1 VAVAETILRAAGISK
16 EFGGLVALNN
26 VDFSVRRGSIT
37 AVIGPNG
44 AGKSTLINVMTGVCP
59 PTSGVIDL
67 NGATISGL
75 KSHEIACLGIARTF
89 QTAQIFSAMS
99 VLENVMVGRHTK
111 TGCGMMAS
119 ALGLGRMRREEKSIR
134 DKALYYLDMVGLGA
148 LAGQPAASVPIGT
161 QRLLEIGRALAAEP
175 VVLLLDEPAAGLN
188 TQETR
193 ALGKLIGTIREM
205 GITVIIVEH
214 DMELVMDIAD
224 EILVL
229 NFGSRLAWGTPEQI
243 QANPEVIDVYLG
255 KED

>member
-1 VAVAETILRAAGISK
+1 MAETILEAVRVRK
-16 EFGGLVALNN
+16 EFGGLVALSD
-26 VDFSVRRGSIT
+26 VDFGVRRGSIT

-44 AGKSTLINVMTGVCP
+44 AGKTTLINVMTGVIE
-59 PTSGVIDL
+59 PTSGSIAL
-67 NGATISGL
+67 NGTSISGL
-75 KSHEIACLGIARTF
+75 KSHEIARLGIARTF
-89 QTAQIFSAMS
+89 QTAQIFGTMT

-111 TGCGMMAS
+111 SGCGMIAS
-119 ALGLGRMRREEKSIR
+119 ALSLGRMRREEKAIG
-134 DKALYYLDMVGLGA
+134 DKGLYYLDMVGLGG
-148 LAGQPAASVPIGT
+148 LAHQPAASVPIGT

-193 ALGKLIGTIREM
+193 ALGKLIGTIRDT

-229 NFGSRLAWGTPEQI
+229 NFGSRLAWGTPVQI
-243 QANPEVIDVYLG
+243 QASPEVIEVYLG
-255 KED
+255 KDE

>member
-1 VAVAETILRAAGISK
+1 MAETILEAVRVRK
-16 EFGGLVALNN
+16 EFGGLVALCDL
-26 VDFSVRRGSIT
+26 DFGVRRGTVT

-44 AGKSTLINVMTGVCP
+44 AGKTTLINVMTGVTA
-59 PTSGVIDL
+59 PTSGSIAL
-67 NGATISGL
+67 NGSIISGL
-75 KSHEIACLGIARTF
+75 KSHEIARLGIARTF
-89 QTAQIFSAMS
+89 QTAQIFSAMT

-111 TGCGMMAS
+111 TGCGMIAS
-119 ALGLGRMRREEKSIR
+119 ALSLGRMRREERTIC
-134 DKALYYLDMVGLGA
+134 DKGLYYLDVVGLGA
-148 LAGQPAASVPIGT
+148 LAHQPAASVPIGT

-193 ALGKLIGTIREM
+193 ALGKLIGTIRDM

-229 NFGSRLAWGTPEQI
+229 NFGSRLAWGTPEHI
-243 QANPEVIDVYLG
+243 QASPEVIEVYLG

>member
-1 VAVAETILRAAGISK
+1 MAEMILEAVRVRK
-16 EFGGLVALNN
+16 EFGGLVALNDL
-26 VDFSVRRGSIT
+26 DFGVRRGAIT

-44 AGKSTLINVMTGVCP
+44 AGKTTLINVMTGVTA
-59 PTSGVIDL
+59 PTSGSIAL
-67 NGATISGL
+67 NGLTISGL
-75 KSHEIACLGIARTF
+75 KSHKIARLGIARTF

-111 TGCGMMAS
+111 SGCGMIAS
-119 ALGLGRMRREEKSIR
+119 ALSLGRMRREEKAIY
-134 DKALYYLDMVGLGA
+134 DKGLYYLDMVGLSA
-148 LAGQPAASVPIGT
+148 LAHQSAASVPIGM
-161 QRLLEIGRALAAEP
+161 QRLLEISRALAAEP
-175 VVLLLDEPAAGLN
+175 AVLLLDEPAAGLN

-193 ALGKLIGTIREM
+193 ALGKLIGAIRDM

-243 QANPEVIDVYLG
+243 QASTEVIEVYLG
-255 KED
+255 KDE

>member
-1 VAVAETILRAAGISK
+1 VAEAILRANGIRK
-16 EFGGLVALNN
+16 EFGGLVALDN
-26 VDFSVRRGSIT
+26 VDFCVRRGSIT

-44 AGKSTLINVMTGVCP
+44 AGKSTLINVMTGIFP
-59 PTSGVIDL
+59 PTAGSITL
-67 NGATISGL
+67 NGTTISGL
-75 KSHEIACLGIARTF
+75 KSHVIAHLGIARTF
-89 QTAQIFSAMS
+89 QTAQIFGAMT

-111 TGCGMMAS
+111 TSCGMLAS
-119 ALGLGRMRREEKSIR
+119 ALSLGRMRREEMAIR
-134 DKALYYLDMVGLGA
+134 EKGLHYLDMVGLGH
-148 LAGQPAASVPIGT
+148 LARQPASSVPIGM

-175 VVLLLDEPAAGLN
+175 KVLLLDEPAAGLN

-193 ALGKLIGTIREM
+193 ELGGLIRQIRDT

-243 QANPEVIDVYLG
+243 QANPEVVEVYLG
-255 KED
+255 KDD

>member
-1 VAVAETILRAAGISK
+1 MAEMILETCRVRK
-16 EFGGLVALNN
+16 EFGGLVALND
-26 VDFSVRRGSIT
+26 VDFGVRRGSIT

-44 AGKSTLINVMTGVCP
+44 AGKTTLINVMTGVIA
-59 PTSGVIDL
+59 PTAGSIRLSGT
-67 NGATISGL
+67 TISGL
-75 KSHEIACLGIARTF
+75 KSHEIARLGIARTF
-89 QTAQIFSAMS
+89 QTAQIFGAMT

-111 TGCGMMAS
+111 TGCGMIAS
-119 ALGLGRMRREEKSIR
+119 ALGLGRMRREEKAIR
-134 DKALYYLDMVGLGA
+134 EKALYYLDMVGLGA
-148 LAGQPAASVPIGT
+148 LANQPAASVPIGT

-193 ALGKLIGTIREM
+193 ALGQLIGSIRAV

-229 NFGSRLAWGTPEQI
+229 NFGLRLAWGTPEQI
-243 QANPEVIDVYLG
+243 QANPEVVEVYLG
-255 KED
+255 KDE

>member
-1 VAVAETILRAAGISK
+1 MAETILEAVRVRK
-16 EFGGLVALNN
+16 EFGGLVALCDL
-26 VDFSVRRGSIT
+26 DFCVRRGAIT

-44 AGKSTLINVMTGVCP
+44 AGKTTLINVMTGVTA
-59 PTSGVIDL
+59 PTSGSIAL
-67 NGATISGL
+67 NGSTITGL
-75 KSHEIACLGIARTF
+75 KSHEIARLGIARTF
-89 QTAQIFSAMS
+89 QTAQIFSAMT

-111 TGCGMMAS
+111 TGCGMIAS
-119 ALGLGRMRREEKSIR
+119 ALSLGRMRREEKAIC
-134 DKALYYLDMVGLGA
+134 DKGLHYLDMVGLGA
-148 LAGQPAASVPIGT
+148 LAHQPAASVPIGT

-193 ALGKLIGTIREM
+193 SLGKLIGTIRDR

-243 QANPEVIDVYLG
+243 QASPEVIEVYLG
-255 KED
+255 KDE

>member
-1 VAVAETILRAAGISK
+1 VDETILEAVRVRK
-16 EFGGLVALNN
+16 EFGGLVALSD
-26 VDFSVRRGSIT
+26 VDFGVRRGSIT

-44 AGKSTLINVMTGVCP
+44 AGKTTLINVMTGVIA
-59 PTSGVIDL
+59 PTSGSIAL
-67 NGATISGL
+67 KGSTISGL
-75 KSHEIACLGIARTF
+75 KSHEIAHLGIARTF
-89 QTAQIFSAMS
+89 QTAQIFGAMT

-111 TGCGMMAS
+111 SGCGMIAS
-119 ALGLGRMRREEKSIR
+119 ALSLGRMRREENAIR
-134 DKALYYLDMVGLGA
+134 DRGLYYLDMVGLGA
-148 LAGQPAASVPIGT
+148 LACQPAASVPIGT

-193 ALGKLIGTIREM
+193 ALGKLIGSIRDT

-229 NFGSRLAWGTPEQI
+229 NFGSRLAWGTPVQI
-243 QANPEVIDVYLG
+243 QANPDVIEVYLG
-255 KED
+255 KDE

>member
-1 VAVAETILRAAGISK
+1 MAETILEAAGIRK
-16 EFGGLVALNN
+16 EFGGLIALND
-26 VDFSVRRGSIT
+26 VDFGVRRGSIT

-44 AGKSTLINVMTGVCP
+44 AGKTTLINVMTGVTL
-59 PTSGVIDL
+59 PTAGAIAL
-67 NGATISGL
+67 NGLTISGL
-75 KSHEIACLGIARTF
+75 KCHDIARLGIARTF
-89 QTAQIFSAMS
+89 QTAQVFGTMS

-111 TGCGMMAS
+111 TGCGMIAS
-119 ALGLGRMRREEKSIR
+119 ALSLGRMRREEKQIR
-134 DKALYYLDMVGLGA
+134 DKAWYYLDMVGLGD
-148 LAGQPAASVPIGT
+148 LAHQPAASVPIGT

-175 VVLLLDEPAAGLN
+175 AVMLLDEPAAGLN

-193 ALGKLIGTIREM
+193 ALGQLIGTIRDR

-243 QANPEVIDVYLG
+243 QSNPEVIEVYLG
-255 KED
+255 RDE

>member
-1 VAVAETILRAAGISK
+1 MAEMILETCRVRK
-16 EFGGLVALNN
+16 EFGGLVALND
-26 VDFSVRRGSIT
+26 VDFGVRRGSIT

-44 AGKSTLINVMTGVCP
+44 AGKTTLINVMTGVTL
-59 PTSGVIDL
+59 PTSGAIAL
-67 NGATISGL
+67 NGSTISGL
-75 KSHEIACLGIARTF
+75 KSHEIARLGIARTF
-89 QTAQIFSAMS
+89 QTAQIFGAMT

-111 TGCGMMAS
+111 TGCGMIAS
-119 ALGLGRMRREEKSIR
+119 ALGLGRMRREEKAIR

-148 LAGQPAASVPIGT
+148 LAHQLAASVPIGT

-193 ALGKLIGTIREM
+193 ALGKLIGAIRDM

-229 NFGSRLAWGTPEQI
+229 NFGSRLAWGTPVQI
-243 QANPEVIDVYLG
+243 QASPEVIEVYLG
-255 KED
+255 KEE

>member
-1 VAVAETILRAAGISK
+1 VAEMILETCSVRK
-16 EFGGLVALNN
+16 EFGGLVALND
-26 VDFSVRRGSIT
+26 VDFGVRRGSIT

-44 AGKSTLINVMTGVCP
+44 AGKTTLINVMTGVIA
-59 PTSGVIDL
+59 PTSGSIGL
-67 NGATISGL
+67 NGTTISGL
-75 KSHEIACLGIARTF
+75 KSYEIARLGIARTF
-89 QTAQIFSAMS
+89 QTAQIFSAMT

-111 TGCGMMAS
+111 TGCGMIAS
-119 ALGLGRMRREEKSIR
+119 ALGLGRMRREEKAIR
-134 DKALYYLDMVGLGA
+134 DKGLYYLDMVGIGA
-148 LAGQPAASVPIGT
+148 LAHQQAASVPIGT

-175 VVLLLDEPAAGLN
+175 AVLLLDEPAAGLN

-193 ALGKLIGTIREM
+193 ALGQLIGTIRTM

-243 QANPEVIDVYLG
+243 QANPQVVEVYLG
-255 KED
+255 RDE